1 MDAALKVLKEHKAE
15 GRRIAV
21 LGDMLELG
29 SRSMAEHYRVGRLVA
44 QSADLLLAYGKD
56 SQRII
61 IGAVTGGM
69 SQKCAV
75 HYEDQEEMAAS
86 LKRLAKPGDILL
98 FKGSR
103 GMHMEKVLQMYLEQ
117 EKNS

>member
-1 MDAALKVLKEHKAE
+1 
-15 GRRIAV
+15 
-21 LGDMLELG
+21 
-29 SRSMAEHYRVGRLVA
+29 
-44 QSADLLLAYGKD
+44 
-56 SQRII
+56 
-61 IGAVTGGM
+61 M

>member
-1 MDAALKVLKEHKAE
+1 
-15 GRRIAV
+15 
-21 LGDMLELG
+21 
-29 SRSMAEHYRVGRLVA
+29 MAEHYRVGRLVA

-56 SQRII
+56 SQQII

>member
-1 MDAALKVLKEHKAE
+1 
-15 GRRIAV
+15 
-21 LGDMLELG
+21 
-29 SRSMAEHYRVGRLVA
+29 
-44 QSADLLLAYGKD
+44 
-56 SQRII
+56 
-61 IGAVTGGM
+61 
-69 SQKCAV
+69 
-75 HYEDQEEMAAS
+75 MAAS